1 MNRDELIERLKMRLD
16 LWNAEINRIENTA
29 QVTQAEAQEE
39 FRKQIEQLCARRD
52 AANSQLEELREAGG
66 EAWKDLQTGVE
77 EALATL
83 GEAVDR
89 ARARFTH

>member
-52 AANSQLEELREAGG
+52 AASSQLEELRQAGG

-77 EALATL
+77 EALAAL